1 MITLVSFI
9 IVIGI
14 LIFVHEFGHFIVAKK
29 TGVTVEKF
37 SLGFGPKLIGFER
50 GGTQYMLSAVPLGG
64 YVKMKGENPDEGLT
78 NDPGEFGSRSVGVRA
93 AIVAAGP
100 FMNFMLSFLI
110 MPFVFLIGIQVPTY
124 LGEKPVVQ
132 WVVQNSP
139 SGQAGLQK
147 GDVILAVD
155 NENVDTWKMFNALTQ
170 INPDKSFRIKF
181 VRDGRTAEATIQPP
195 SQTAASGGLG
205 VFHLIPPRVAAVV
218 PDSPASRSGLQ
229 PEDVVEEIAGSPVS
243 HWIELSDAIRNFTG
257 DELSLVIRRNEQR
270 LVFSVQPEMVVDE
283 VIKNS
288 AAEAAQVRVG
298 DRITSING
306 KDPSRYKDALLRG
319 TFPADEKK
327 LDLHII
333 RDGSRS
339 IMSMPLPASGDSGL
353 RVSGKIGIVPAENLT
368 FQRYGPLSAIKEG
381 FKQAWEMT
389 TLTVWA
395 LGKLLSLDVSFKTL
409 GGPIMIAKMTGTA
422 AKSGLASLIIFT
434 AFLSMNLSIL
444 NLLPVPILDGGH
456 LLFFLIE
463 FIIRRPLGTKSMEM
477 AQKVGLVLLI
487 LLLITVTYNDIL
499 RALPQK
505 YIDFLPWK

>member
-1 MITLVSFI
+1 
-9 IVIGI
+9 
-14 LIFVHEFGHFIVAKK
+14 
-29 TGVTVEKF
+29 
-37 SLGFGPKLIGFER
+37 
-50 GGTQYMLSAVPLGG
+50 
-64 YVKMKGENPDEGLT
+64 
-78 NDPGEFGSRSVGVRA
+78 
-93 AIVAAGP
+93 
-100 FMNFMLSFLI
+100 
-110 MPFVFLIGIQVPTY
+110 
-124 LGEKPVVQ
+124 
-132 WVVQNSP
+132 
-139 SGQAGLQK
+139 
-147 GDVILAVD
+147 
-155 NENVDTWKMFNALTQ
+155 
-170 INPDKSFRIKF
+170 
-181 VRDGRTAEATIQPP
+181 
-195 SQTAASGGLG
+195 
-205 VFHLIPPRVAAVV
+205 
-218 PDSPASRSGLQ
+218 
-229 PEDVVEEIAGSPVS
+229 
-243 HWIELSDAIRNFTG
+243 NFTG